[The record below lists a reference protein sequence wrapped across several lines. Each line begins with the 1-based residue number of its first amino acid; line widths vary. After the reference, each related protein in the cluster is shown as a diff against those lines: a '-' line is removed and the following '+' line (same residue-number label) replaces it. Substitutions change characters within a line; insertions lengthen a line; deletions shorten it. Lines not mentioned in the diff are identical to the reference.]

1 MEIDGKVA
9 IVTGAAGGIGA
20 ALAQRLLE
28 AGVQVVVT
36 DLDEARTD
44 AVAER
49 LESTHPRRV
58 AHLSGDCSSEAT
70 VRALVALAEERFGPV
85 DLYAAN
91 AGVGLVHGV
100 GGAGLDAS
108 DEQWTTS
115 LEVNVL
121 AHVRAARVLVPGWVE
136 RGHGYFLST
145 ASAAGL
151 VTQIGSATYSVTK
164 HAAVA
169 FSEWLSVTYGAQ
181 GVAVSCLC
189 PMGVN
194 TAMLTGDAESTGAGG
209 TGARAVIGAGVVL
222 EPLDVA
228 DVVVAGLAEERFL
241 ILPHPEVLEFFRRKG
256 SDYDRWIS
264 GMQRY
269 QASLT

>member
-1 MEIDGKVA
+1 MDVDGKVA

-28 AGVQVVVT
+28 AGARVVVT
-36 DLDEARTD
+36 DLDEARTA

-49 LESTHPRRV
+49 LEAAHPGRV
-58 AHLSGDCSSEAT
+58 AHLAGDCSSEAT
-70 VRALVALAEERFGPV
+70 IRALVALAEERFGPV

-91 AGVGLVHGV
+91 AGLGL
-100 GGAGLDAS
+100 GGAGLDAP
-108 DEQWTTS
+108 DEQWTAS

-194 TAMLTGDAESTGAGG
+194 TAMLTGDAESGG
-209 TGARAVIGAGVVL
+209 TGARAVTGAGVVL

-228 DVVVAGLAEERFL
+228 DVVLAGLAEEPFL

>member
-1 MEIDGKVA
+1 M
-9 IVTGAAGGIGA
+9 
-20 ALAQRLLE
+20 R
-28 AGVQVVVT
+28 
-36 DLDEARTD
+36 
-44 AVAER
+44 AV
-49 LESTHPRRV
+49 
-58 AHLSGDCSSEAT
+58 
-70 VRALVALAEERFGPV
+70 VALAEERFGPV

-91 AGVGLVHGV
+91 AGVGL
-100 GGAGLDAS
+100 GGAGLDAP
-108 DEQWTTS
+108 DEQWTAS

-194 TAMLTGDAESTGAGG
+194 TPMLTGDASGAAHRRPARSPARGSSSSRSTWPTSSWPAWPRS
-209 TGARAVIGAGVVL
+209 T
-222 EPLDVA
+222 
-228 DVVVAGLAEERFL
+228 
-241 ILPHPEVLEFFRRKG
+241 
-256 SDYDRWIS
+256 S
-264 GMQRY
+264 
-269 QASLT
+269 